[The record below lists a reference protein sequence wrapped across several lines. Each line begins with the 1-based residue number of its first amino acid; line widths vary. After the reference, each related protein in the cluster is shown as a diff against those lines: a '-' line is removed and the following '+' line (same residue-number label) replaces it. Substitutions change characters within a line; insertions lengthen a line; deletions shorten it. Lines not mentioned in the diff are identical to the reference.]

1 MKIVLLNAATLP
13 IYRNE
18 LALLLIDAVTHGASI
33 GYSSQRLPAEEAE
46 QYFHSLR
53 PAIAA
58 RELMLWIARDKSGVV
73 GTIQLSLCQKANG
86 LNRAE
91 VQKLLVHS
99 RCRRMGIGQKLMHEV
114 EETAYQLHRGLL
126 YLDTQTGSS
135 AESFYRAQGYRCIGE
150 IPDYACTPNGSYH
163 PTSIYYKRLFA
174 VNQSYSSIVG

>member
-46 QYFHSLR
+46 QYFHGLR